1 MASPA
6 REHALAVLLA
16 VARGRASLA
25 DALALPAREP
35 LPERERDLL
44 HELVLGTLRRRG
56 ALDHALARHSHRA
69 LDEVTPGVLAA
80 LRLGAYQLLFM
91 RVKPHAAVSE
101 AVELARSVEP
111 RAAGFA
117 NAVLRG
123 LQRAGPPPE
132 PDPALDPLA
141 WLTTAGS
148 LPPWLAERW
157 IRLAGREAALARARA
172 FVEPPPTHF
181 RVHPRAA
188 DAPVALRAAGV
199 CAREL
204 EVPGALE
211 LERGRLAPLAARGV
225 VYVQDAGSQLVA
237 RLAAVDGRVLDACAA
252 PGGKALL
259 LSDLG
264 ARVVAAEASPR
275 RLRTLARLRELW
287 GARELAVVGADGRRP
302 PFRSSFDAVLVD
314 APCSGTGTLGRKPDL
329 RWRLAPE
336 DIPRHASRQ
345 RELLAS
351 LSRLVRPGGL
361 LVYATCSLEPE
372 EGEEVVAAFLESSP
386 AFLPDE
392 LPPWAAAF
400 REGEHVRKDPVRH
413 GGDGFFAARLRRA
426 G

>member
-1 MASPA
+1 VASPA

-16 VARGRASLA
+16 VARGRSSLA
-25 DALALPAREP
+25 DALALPGRGS

-56 ALDHALARHSHRA
+56 ALDHALAPHARRP
-69 LDEVTPGVLAA
+69 LDEVTPGVLEA
-80 LRLGAYQLLFM
+80 LRLGAYQLLFT

-117 NAVLRG
+117 NAMLRG
-123 LQRAGPPPE
+123 LQRTGAAPE

-141 WLTTAGS
+141 WMTTAGS
-148 LPPWLAERW
+148 LPAWLAERW
-157 IRLAGREAALARARA
+157 LRFAGREAALARARA
-172 FVEPPPTHF
+172 FLEPPPTHF

-188 DAPVALRAAGV
+188 DAADALHAAGV
-199 CAREL
+199 VSREL
-204 EVPGALE
+204 DVPGALE
-211 LERGRLAPLAARGV
+211 LASGRLAPLAARGV

-237 RLAAVDGRVLDACAA
+237 RLAAVEGRVLDACAA

-264 ARVVAAEASPR
+264 ARVVAAEVSTR
-275 RLRTLARLRELW
+275 RLRTLARQRERW
-287 GARELAVVGADGRRP
+287 GARDLAVVGADGRRP
-302 PFRSSFDAVLVD
+302 PFRSTFDAVLVD
-314 APCSGTGTLGRKPDL
+314 APCSGTGTLGRKPDV

-336 DIPRHASRQ
+336 DIPRHALRQ
-345 RELLAS
+345 RELLAR
-351 LSRLVRPGGL
+351 LSRLVRPGGI

-372 EGEEVVAAFLESSP
+372 EGEEVVAAFLRSST

-400 REGEHVRKDPVRH
+400 RDGDYLRKDPARH

>member
-16 VARGRASLA
+16 VGRGRTSLA
-25 DALALPAREP
+25 DALALPGREP

-56 ALDHALARHSHRA
+56 ALDHALERHARRP

-80 LRLGAYQLLFM
+80 LRLGAYQLLFT

-123 LQRAGPPPE
+123 LQRAGAAPE

-148 LPPWLAERW
+148 LPAWLAERW
-157 IRLAGREAALARARA
+157 LRHAGQDAAIARARA
-172 FVEPPPTHF
+172 FLEPPPTHF
-181 RVHPRAA
+181 RVHPKVA
-188 DAPVALRAAGV
+188 DAAAVLHGAGV
-199 CAREL
+199 VATQT

-211 LERGRLAPLAARGV
+211 LASGRLAPLTEGGV

-237 RLAAVDGRVLDACAA
+237 HLAAVEGRILDACAA

-275 RLRTLARLRELW
+275 RLRTLARLRERW
-287 GARELAVVGADGRRP
+287 GARELDVVGADGRRP
-302 PFRSSFDAVLVD
+302 PFRSTFDAVLVD
-314 APCSGTGTLGRKPDL
+314 APCSGTGTLGRKPDV

-336 DIPRHASRQ
+336 DVPRHASRQ

-351 LSRLVRPGGL
+351 LSLLVRPGGL

-372 EGEEVVAAFLESSP
+372 EGEEVVAAFLRSSA

-392 LPPWAAAF
+392 LPRWAAPF
-400 REGEHVRKDPVRH
+400 RDGDYVRKDPARH